1 MWTYKSINQRSNH
14 SYRIDTE
21 TKNLFFQQATQFATP
36 NFVLPH
42 FGLGKMYIYRGDL
55 ENAAQCFE
63 KVLKAQPGNYES
75 MRILG
80 TLYAQSDN
88 EEKREIA
95 KNHLKKVTEQ
105 KPDDIEAW

>member
-1 MWTYKSINQRSNH
+1 M
-14 SYRIDTE
+14 E
-21 TKNLFFQQATQFATP
+21 QATQFASP

-42 FGLGKMYIYRGDL
+42 FGLGKMYIYRGDM